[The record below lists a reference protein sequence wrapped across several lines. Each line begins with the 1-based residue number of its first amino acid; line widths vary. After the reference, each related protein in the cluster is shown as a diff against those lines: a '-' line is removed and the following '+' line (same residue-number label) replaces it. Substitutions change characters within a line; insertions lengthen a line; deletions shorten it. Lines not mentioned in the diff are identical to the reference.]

1 MFNTDTELLFPLRVI
16 PSLADLRGSEWRALI
31 DHLSCTEAEQD
42 EKIAFTSLVVKLAG
56 CAACNTDSF
65 RAMKGCTQC
74 SRLVLKRFKG
84 SDAEL
89 IALYNE
95 CRKEVTGYLK
105 KRDRASIE

>member
-16 PSLADLRGSEWRALI
+16 PSLSDLRGPEWKTLV
-31 DHLSCTEAEQD
+31 DHLSGNDASQED
-42 EKIAFTSLVVKLAG
+42 KIALTSLVVKLAG

-105 KRDRASIE
+105 KRDRIIIE